1 MNKKNLIILFI
12 SIVIAML
19 GFGIALTVLPFF
31 IEELGGGGTEF
42 GVLMALFGLMQF
54 LFAPV
59 WGKVSDKHGR
69 KTTLIIGII
78 GLGSAMLFFG
88 LAREI
93 WMLYA
98 AQIASGILSSAV
110 FPSAMAYVSDSSDE
124 KGRSGAMGK
133 IGSAAGLGV
142 IIGPGIGGMMAG
154 ISYATPFFA
163 AAGLCLITC
172 LIVFFGLSES
182 LTAEKKVSNI
192 EISDIMEIKGVW
204 QSVSTPL
211 AFFLFAAFIA
221 NFGNSTFTSAYA
233 FYSSARFNF
242 GAEEVGTILMV
253 AGLFYAIAQGVLVGP
268 LTKKIGEIRV
278 IKLSLLGGSV
288 GFILMLLAFNFVTM
302 LITVG
307 FFVLCNALL
316 KPATLAVI
324 SKRANTSQGSA
335 MGLAE
340 SYMSLGRIIGPLS
353 AGYFID
359 VNILYPYFS
368 GAFIFMFM
376 FVISFMKSGEQSV

>member
-154 ISYATPFFA
+154 ISYATPFFCC
-163 AAGLCLITC
+163 GRTLLNNLFNRI
-172 LIVFFGLSES
+172 F
-182 LTAEKKVSNI
+182 
-192 EISDIMEIKGVW
+192 W
-204 QSVSTPL
+204 
-211 AFFLFAAFIA
+211 AF
-221 NFGNSTFTSAYA
+221 
-233 FYSSARFNF
+233 
-242 GAEEVGTILMV
+242 
-253 AGLFYAIAQGVLVGP
+253 
-268 LTKKIGEIRV
+268 
-278 IKLSLLGGSV
+278 
-288 GFILMLLAFNFVTM
+288 
-302 LITVG
+302 
-307 FFVLCNALL
+307 
-316 KPATLAVI
+316 
-324 SKRANTSQGSA
+324 
-335 MGLAE
+335 
-340 SYMSLGRIIGPLS
+340 
-353 AGYFID
+353 
-359 VNILYPYFS
+359 
-368 GAFIFMFM
+368 
-376 FVISFMKSGEQSV
+376 